1 MSDLDTILR
10 KTERSLGRRQ
20 IQAGHAL
27 MVVMGRTIGQP
38 VGEVWSALAEPA
50 RLGEWMAEPS
60 GDLRRGG
67 TYSLPDGSHGDILR
81 CDPPRLLTVSW
92 IREGSQPAELE
103 LHLAAEDSQTRIEL
117 LYASVRKGFA
127 VTAAPGAGIWTGG
140 AGWEFFLDMLEEY
153 LDGSIPEKPPGMMP
167 DLQIEGELQELFDAR
182 NDRWRAAADE
192 FEREH
197 ALKP

>member
-1 MSDLDTILR
+1 MSDLDMILE

-27 MVVMGRTIGQP
+27 MVVMGRGIAHP
-38 VGEVWSALAEPA
+38 IGEVWSALTDPPSLAEWLAMP
-50 RLGEWMAEPS
+50 E

-67 TYSLPDGSHGDILR
+67 SYSLPDGSHGEILR

-92 IREGSQPAELE
+92 IREGMAPAELE
-103 LHLAAEDSQTRIEL
+103 LRLAAEESSTRIEL

-140 AGWEFFLDMLEEY
+140 AGWEFFLDMMEEY
-153 LDGSIPEKPPGMMP
+153 LDGKIPEKPPGMMP
-167 DLQIEGELQELFDAR
+167 DLQIEGELAALFEAR
-182 NDRWRAAADE
+182 NESWRRAADD

-197 ALKP
+197 IL

>member
-10 KTERSLGRRQ
+10 RTERSLGRRQ

-27 MVVMGRTIGQP
+27 MVVMARDIGHP
-38 VGEVWSALAEPA
+38 IGEVWSALAEPDRVA
-50 RLGEWMAEPS
+50 EWLAQPE

-67 TYSLPDGSHGDILR
+67 NYSLPDGSHGDILR

-92 IREGSQPAELE
+92 IREGAAPAELE
-103 LHLAAEDSQTRIEL
+103 LHLTAEDSQTRIEL

-127 VTAAPGAGIWTGG
+127 TTAAPGGGIWTGG

-153 LDGSIPEKPPGMMP
+153 LGGTIPQKPPGLMP
-167 DLQIEGELQELFDAR
+167 DLKIEGELVDLFDAR
-182 NDRWRAAADE
+182 NESWRRAADE
-192 FEREH
+192 FEAER
-197 ALKP
+197 AP

>member
-10 KTERSLGRRQ
+10 RTERSLGRRQ

-27 MVVMGRTIGQP
+27 MVVMGRDIGHP

-50 RLGEWMAEPS
+50 QLGEWMAVPE

-67 TYSLPDGSHGDILR
+67 AYSLPDGSHGEILR
-81 CDPPRLLTVSW
+81 CDPPRLLTLSW
-92 IREGSQPAELE
+92 NREGTSPAELE
-103 LHLAAEDSQTRIEL
+103 LRLTAEESTTRIEL
-117 LYASVRKGFA
+117 RYASVRKGFA
-127 VTAAPGAGIWTGG
+127 VTAVPGGGIWTGG

-153 LDGSIPEKPPGMMP
+153 LGGTIPEKPPGMMP
-167 DLQIEGELQELFDAR
+167 DLQIEGALVELFDAR
-182 NDRWRAAADE
+182 NESWHRAADE

-197 ALKP
+197 AP